1 MSGNVLPMPLLDRA
15 LEELPA
21 DQLILATRLA
31 RNTLKDHLDEC
42 RVQINELEAK
52 NRRLQDDL
60 NEVSEERNKAKK
72 ELRSLKDKIESYV
85 VQLFSVRGPNGTPR
99 ALIVTLMEIVENPG
113 DLISH
118 EHCTI
123 AGHDKFCKGCE

>member
-1 MSGNVLPMPLLDRA
+1 VKGNVLPMPLLDRA
-15 LEELPA
+15 LEELPP

-60 NEVSEERNKAKK
+60 NEVSEERNKATKD
-72 ELRSLKDKIESYV
+72 LRSLKDKLKSYV
-85 VQLFSVRGPNGTPR
+85 VELFFVRAPHPPR

-113 DLISH
+113 DLITH
-118 EHCTI
+118 EHCTV

>member
-1 MSGNVLPMPLLDRA
+1 VKGNVIPMPLLDRA
-15 LEELPA
+15 LEEL
-21 DQLILATRLA
+21 QREELIVATRLA
-31 RNTLKDHLDEC
+31 RQTLVDHLDEC
-42 RVQINELEAK
+42 RSQINELEAK

-60 NEVSEERNKAKK
+60 NEVGEERNKAKK

-85 VQLFSVRGPNGTPR
+85 VQLFWVRAPHPPR
-99 ALIVTLMEIVENPG
+99 ALIVTLSEIVADPG
-113 DLISH
+113 NLVDH